1 MRSVGALAGS
11 GPFSAAQ
18 TLSRTCP
25 RHWEARSLESPALEP
40 LALQSLA
47 VVRSLPFQPRS
58 AADRREPTPRTVHVQ
73 PQGALSTLACEL
85 QRDRGTASYCSLH
98 CGWLQPSDGQGNTLR
113 HLEDGVV
120 HSDPCV
126 DDLEDAHHR
135 VPAGWAPAGMEHD
148 CYLRPPA
155 NEWAACVVEH
165 DRHLKPPANEWA
177 AHVALPR
184 RLQKRPL
191 DAPDALDP
199 AAATPSRRRTCRS
212 YYFLRQQSASYALT
226 AALSSVQGELLLP
239 SPPSTFRGR
248 FESQ

>member
-18 TLSRTCP
+18 SLSCTCP
-25 RHWEARSLESPALEP
+25 RHWEARSLESPALESP
-40 LALQSLA
+40 ALESPALESPALESLA

-85 QRDRGTASYCSLH
+85 QRDRGATSYRAHHS
-98 CGWLQPSDGQGNTLR
+98 GWLQPSGGQGNTLR

-120 HSDPCV
+120 HLGPWV
-126 DDLEDAHHR
+126 DDPEDAHHR
-135 VPAGWAPAGMEHD
+135 VVPAGWAPAGMEHD

-155 NEWAACVVEH
+155 NEWAARVAEH
-165 DRHLKPPANEWA
+165 DRHSKPPANEWA

-184 RLQKRPL
+184 RLQK
-191 DAPDALDP
+191 
-199 AAATPSRRRTCRS
+199 
-212 YYFLRQQSASYALT
+212 
-226 AALSSVQGELLLP
+226 
-239 SPPSTFRGR
+239 
-248 FESQ
+248 